1 MTSTRVFNILLS
13 SNIYLKAFTLKLYIQ
28 LLFYNTITM
37 AYDNDPTKLP
47 EYNTYH
53 TQTLLV
59 LQLFPSMRFSL
70 DKTNK

>member
-1 MTSTRVFNILLS
+1 
-13 SNIYLKAFTLKLYIQ
+13 
-28 LLFYNTITM
+28 M